1 MNFAPLIVFVL
12 IVVLLFFIRGKRAYE
27 IRESKEDI
35 LGVFDDET
43 PKKKTGYESDAY
55 KDYMDGW

>member
-12 IVVLLFFIRGKRAYE
+12 LVAFFYFTRQKRAHE
-27 IRESKEDI
+27 IRDSKEDI
-35 LGVFDDET
+35 LGVFDDK
-43 PKKKTGYESDAY
+43 PAKKKTGYESDAY